1 MPVEQDLWRLLLI
14 ERLSEYACRDT
25 HRALAACLVEDMAA
39 FLKSH
44 GVRQTPLV
52 VLRVHDVLAS
62 FLDVLGAEE
71 TLAATDEPKTAAVES
86 AAKARERLR
95 KAMKELEESCERLGS
110 PIGKGLAD
118 AMKPILKASEGVLED
133 ALAYE
138 AKRTASSAKEQ
149 KKDE

>member
-1 MPVEQDLWRLLLI
+1 MEQNLWRLLLI
-14 ERLSEYACRDT
+14 ERLEAYACGAG
-25 HRALAACLVEDMAA
+25 HREIAMCLVEDMAE

-52 VLRVHDVLAS
+52 ALRVHDVLSS
-62 FLDVLGAEE
+62 FLDVLHAEE
-71 TLAATDEPKTAAVES
+71 ALAVSDEPKTAAIES

-110 PIGKGLAD
+110 PISKGLAD
-118 AMKPILKASEGVLED
+118 AMKPILQASEGVLED

-138 AKRTASSAKEQ
+138 AKRKASPTKEQ
-149 KKDE
+149 KRNE

>member
-1 MPVEQDLWRLLLI
+1 MEQDLWRLLLI
-14 ERLSEYACRDT
+14 ERLGEYACREV
-25 HRALAACLVEDMAA
+25 HREIAMCLVGDMAA

-52 VLRVHDVLAS
+52 VLRVHDVLSS

-71 TLAATDEPKTAAVES
+71 ALAAVDEPRTAAVES

-138 AKRTASSAKEQ
+138 VKRNASPTKKQ